1 LAEGG
6 LAGGGSAEGGLEMG
20 VDGALPAK
28 SRGFWSMTCHARKA
42 TAATASAVETPK
54 SQALD
59 RPCISII
66 AKPCAL
72 ED

>member
-1 LAEGG
+1 
-6 LAGGGSAEGGLEMG
+6 
-20 VDGALPAK
+20 VDWQKADWQEVDRLKADWK
-28 SRGFWSMTCHARKA
+28 WEWTCHARKA